1 MHETSDD
8 LAELQR
14 LLDESYAS
22 AGEHLRSLFVP
33 ERRSS
38 APDIVAALP
47 GAFMINLATVT
58 VRCEPVVAPVDGL
71 FYRGRLWF
79 SLPPGAQRARHLRAR
94 PQVSA
99 TYVEGDPG
107 ACMIVHGEA
116 VRVDE
121 AHPFFTGFDRFAR
134 SVYGLAVDFAK
145 EQYSTRTGPDFTGF
159 IEPRRIYAQDFP
171 KAGSFDAGAARV

>member
-1 MHETSDD
+1 MYETSED

-14 LLDESYAS
+14 TLDESYDF
-22 AGEHLRSLFVP
+22 AGEHLRSLFPP

-38 APDIVAALP
+38 AAELAEALK

-58 VRCEPVVAPVDGL
+58 ARCEPVVAPVDGL

-79 SLPPGAQRARHLRAR
+79 SLARGTVRAAHLQTR

-107 ACMIVHGEA
+107 ACLMIHGVAREIGQGN
-116 VRVDE
+116 
-121 AHPFFTGFDRFAR
+121 PFSEGFDEYAR
-134 SVYGLAVDFAK
+134 ELYGPAIDFAK
-145 EQYSTRTGPDFTGF
+145 VQQRTRTGPDFTGY
-159 IEPRRIYAQDFP
+159 IEPRRIYARDFP
-171 KAGSFDAGAARV
+171 ESEA